1 MYIFTIPREKFD
13 ERAPDKRIIRQ
24 LISKH
29 ISLVGNLKKN
39 MAYYQG
45 KHKILEDAKRENRL
59 VCNHAKDISDTASSY
74 FIGNPVTYKSD
85 ADIKDLTDSLET
97 AGADETDG
105 DNGLDLSI
113 YGLAYEYVYV
123 KENENNLLT
132 KNLSPENTFMVK
144 DDSIEENELFAV
156 YYYVRKDDSGTE
168 PEHYI
173 ATVLTP
179 NYKYELDIQNNEV
192 PQLTTELPVP
202 HYLGEIPIIE
212 YLNNKLAIGDF
223 ELQIPLIDAYNALMS
238 DRITDKEQFIDAILA
253 IYGTLL
259 SDEDEPGTEEEDQ
272 NIKKAKERLKK
283 YKVLEMPDT
292 AKAEY
297 LTRTFDESGVEI
309 LKKAIEQ
316 DIHKFSHIPCMSD
329 ESFGGNVSGV
339 AMEFKLLGMEN
350 ITKIKTRYYRKGLR
364 KRIRIFCN
372 YLALHGKSVDPAGIT
387 MTFTRALPKN
397 LLEISQ
403 IVANLWGKVS
413 RKTLLSQVPFVDDVD
428 EELKALDEETEENLK
443 RQQEVF
449 GMQENTPPQDGN
461 PDHKEP
467 GKSERMMLNEQLL
480 GKTRRVG
487 LIQESG

>member
-449 GMQENTPPQDGN
+449 GMQENTPPQG
-461 PDHKEP
+461 
-467 GKSERMMLNEQLL
+467 
-480 GKTRRVG
+480 
-487 LIQESG
+487 